1 MQIFSFIINP
11 AAGFVSQNTKLEKH
25 ILSEAKKHPVKV
37 EIHRTKY
44 AGHAREL
51 ALQLSR
57 EGKIPVAVGG
67 DGTVNEVATSLF
79 NSNGVMGIIPV
90 GSGNGVARHLKISTN
105 LKIALNQLFK
115 GKSYYFDV
123 GKVNSHVFVM
133 LMGIGFDALVAEHM
147 KIAKKR
153 GLFAYAKLVLR
164 LWPMFKGQKVS
175 ITENGKRS
183 SHTVWMLNV
192 ANASQFG
199 NNFYIA
205 PQASMQD
212 GLLDLSI
219 LKPFPLSYVFELAF
233 KMRFRLLRTNK
244 YTEQKPTKELFIEGS
259 FEHINLD
266 GESVSVH
273 PNEPLH
279 VYICK
284 NALQIIR

>member
-1 MQIFSFIINP
+1 MQTFSFIINP
-11 AAGFVSQNTKLEKH
+11 AAGFVSQNTKLENH
-25 ILSEAKKHPVKV
+25 ILNEAKKHPVKV

-67 DGTVNEVATSLF
+67 DGTVNEVASSLF
-79 NSNGVMGIIPV
+79 NSNGVMGIIPL
-90 GSGNGVARHLKISTN
+90 GSGNGIARHLKISTN
-105 LKIALNQLFK
+105 LKVALNQLFK
-115 GKSYYFDV
+115 GKAYYFDA
-123 GKVNSHVFVM
+123 GKVNEQVFVM
-133 LMGIGFDALVAEHM
+133 LMGIGFDAL
-147 KIAKKR
+147 IAKNMKNARTR
-153 GLFAYAKLVLR
+153 GLLTYAKLVLK
-164 LWPMFKGQKVS
+164 LWPKYKGEKVI
-175 ITENGKRS
+175 ITENGKQS
-183 SHTVWMLNV
+183 THTVWMLNV

-219 LKPFPLSYVFELAF
+219 LKPFPLSYAFDLAF
-233 KMRFRLLRTNK
+233 KVRFKLLSPNK
-244 YTEQKPTKELFIEGS
+244 YLEQKTITEMLIEGD
-259 FEHINLD
+259 FEHINID
-266 GESVSVH
+266 GESVSVR